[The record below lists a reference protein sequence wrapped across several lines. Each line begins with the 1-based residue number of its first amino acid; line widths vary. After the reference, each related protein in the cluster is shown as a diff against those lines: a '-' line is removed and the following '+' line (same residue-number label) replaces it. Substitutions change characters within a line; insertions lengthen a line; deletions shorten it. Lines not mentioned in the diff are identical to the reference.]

1 MQITLLVAV
10 LLAAGLF
17 VALEL
22 MLHQRGYVP
31 TVVDS
36 ARLWSANRLRA
47 SELGDRALILV
58 GASRMQLDIDLPIL
72 AQQSGLVPVQLAIDG
87 SSFLP
92 VLQNLVDD
100 PDVSGTI
107 LVDAGASKLIADG
120 QRDRA
125 DEWVGFYQDKFRH
138 YFSPR
143 AEVVLQKVLFETSA
157 VFSLGIPLKSIPE
170 RLFGVRSDEP
180 QYLITH
186 GSRQRDADYRKVD
199 ADTQY
204 FRRVAHDFGPGLG
217 VREFSSLDEFS
228 VFLRE
233 QLRDTPTRDP
243 LEFRQR
249 LQQVLSL
256 AERYRDRGGKMA
268 FVRMPSS
275 RLIWEIAEHRTP
287 RAQFWDRFADLS
299 PVPTF
304 HFLDYPA
311 MGGVPL
317 PDGSHVDVRN
327 KVRFTR
333 EFARMLKD
341 AAVLYRE
348 SIFLGPPL
356 PVGEGRD
363 EGAH

>member
-1 MQITLLVAV
+1 MRITLLVAA
-10 LLAAGLF
+10 LLAAGALI
-17 VALEL
+17 ALEL
-22 MLHQRGYVP
+22 MLQQRGYVP

-58 GASRMQLDIDLPIL
+58 GASRMQLDIDLPTL
-72 AQQSGLVPVQLAIDG
+72 AQESGLVPVQLAIDG
-87 SSFLP
+87 SSILP

-107 LVDAGASKLIADG
+107 LVDASASKLIADG
-120 QRDRA
+120 RRDRA
-125 DEWVGFYQDKFRH
+125 DEWVEFYQDKFRH

-143 AEVVLQKVLFETSA
+143 AEAVLQRLLSQTSA
-157 VFSLGIPLKSIPE
+157 VFSLGIPLKLIPE
-170 RLFGVRSDEP
+170 SLFGARSREP
-180 QYLITH
+180 QYLITRS
-186 GSRQRDADYRKVD
+186 SRQRDADYRKID

-204 FRRVAHDFGPGLG
+204 FHRVERTYGSGLG

-233 QLRDTPTRDP
+233 QLRHTPTRDP
-243 LEFRQR
+243 LEFRQQ
-249 LQQVLSL
+249 LQQVLEL
-256 AERYRDRGGKMA
+256 AGRYRDRGGRMA

-275 RLIWEIAEHRTP
+275 RLIWEIDEYRTP

-327 KVRFTR
+327 KVRFTQ
-333 EFARMLKD
+333 EFARILKD
-341 AAVLYRE
+341 AAV
-348 SIFLGPPL
+348 F
-356 PVGEGRD
+356 
-363 EGAH
+363 